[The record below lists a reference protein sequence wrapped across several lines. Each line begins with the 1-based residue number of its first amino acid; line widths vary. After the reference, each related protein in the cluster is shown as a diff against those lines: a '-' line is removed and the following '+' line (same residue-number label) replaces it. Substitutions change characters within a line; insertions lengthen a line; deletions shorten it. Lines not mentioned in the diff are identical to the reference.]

1 MMYGATDTMH
11 STVDTLH
18 GVANMI
24 CDAANMTQSVADGME
39 DVGKDPCQAPSPIWR
54 KSCFYMNIQAFS
66 EHVFKIPDF

>member
-39 DVGKDPCQAPSPIWR
+39 DVGMKFQI
-54 KSCFYMNIQAFS
+54 
-66 EHVFKIPDF
+66 FKNPFLTYVHIKRIYFRNKKETAI

>member
-24 CDAANMTQSVADGME
+24 CDAANMTQSVADGMK
-39 DVGKDPCQAPSPIWR
+39 DVGKPRPLYGEKVA
-54 KSCFYMNIQAFS
+54 FMNIKAFS